1 MQQFKKL
8 KIVYLV
14 VRERKWRKREKKIRN
29 KKDADKHE
37 KKYKSEGHICISC
50 SVEKRGAFVCLMVT

>member
-1 MQQFKKL
+1 M
-8 KIVYLV
+8 
-14 VRERKWRKREKKIRN
+14 RESGEKEKKKIRN